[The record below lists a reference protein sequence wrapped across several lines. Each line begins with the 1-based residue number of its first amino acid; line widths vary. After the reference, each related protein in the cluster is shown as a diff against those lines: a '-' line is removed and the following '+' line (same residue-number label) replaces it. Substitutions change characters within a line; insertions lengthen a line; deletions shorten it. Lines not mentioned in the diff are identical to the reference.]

1 MLQQLHW
8 LRQHYSFPDHVVI
21 PPVIQHQLQDKLKSK
36 ETEDST
42 ESFPFVL
49 VEQEEEDVFQKFSL
63 MATEKMEK
71 FSNVFILEHVWSN
84 TYEKAYDDLVQNET
98 LRNFCCQFMK
108 LVCNIIVIHF

>member
-21 PPVIQHQLQDKLKSK
+21 PP
-36 ETEDST
+36 DST